1 MTDDQKYQYEK
12 LIAARNYHYDNLN
25 KWLMSFYVIIGALF
39 MDIGISAD
47 LCNFGTFTSFI
58 IVCIAL
64 MVVVLMQESKDSGL
78 GSLSGE
84 VDTYVRKNRGRTRE
98 GQLVRI
104 TTILGVLFFVLAI
117 ALDLKFL
124 P

>member
-1 MTDDQKYQYEK
+1 MLRTV
-12 LIAARNYHYDNLN
+12 LT
-25 KWLMSFYVIIGALF
+25 V
-39 MDIGISAD
+39 
-47 LCNFGTFTSFI
+47 CFI

-104 TTILGVLFFVLAI
+104 TTILGVVFFVLAI
-117 ALDLKFL
+117 ALNLKVL

>member
-1 MTDDQKYQYEK
+1 MLRTV
-12 LIAARNYHYDNLN
+12 LT
-25 KWLMSFYVIIGALF
+25 V
-39 MDIGISAD
+39 
-47 LCNFGTFTSFI
+47 CFI

>member
-1 MTDDQKYQYEK
+1 LLRTVLTVCFM
-12 LIAARNYHYDNLN
+12 
-25 KWLMSFYVIIGALF
+25 II
-39 MDIGISAD
+39 
-47 LCNFGTFTSFI
+47 
-58 IVCIAL
+58 CIAL

-84 VDTYVRKNRGRTRE
+84 VDSFVRKNRGRTKE
-98 GQLVRI
+98 GKLVRI

-117 ALDLKFL
+117 ALNLKVL

>member
-1 MTDDQKYQYEK
+1 LLRTV
-12 LIAARNYHYDNLN
+12 LT
-25 KWLMSFYVIIGALF
+25 VCF
-39 MDIGISAD
+39 M
-47 LCNFGTFTSFI
+47 

-84 VDTYVRKNRGRTRE
+84 VDSYVRKNKGRTRE

-104 TTILGVLFFVLAI
+104 TTVLGIIFFVLAI
-117 ALDLKFL
+117 VLNLKAFA
-124 P
+124 

>member
-1 MTDDQKYQYEK
+1 
-12 LIAARNYHYDNLN
+12 
-25 KWLMSFYVIIGALF
+25 
-39 MDIGISAD
+39 
-47 LCNFGTFTSFI
+47 
-58 IVCIAL
+58 
-64 MVVVLMQESKDSGL
+64 MQESKDSGL